1 MVIVDVV
8 SNHMTIVAIAII
20 NGIVVVVGGGGGGG
34 GGGIVVVV
42 IVVVV
47 VGGGGVDGGSRFDAI
62 DRLYHRQQ
70 ICCQQRNLS
79 QWNEGWV
86 GYIRWCVCDERMCK
100 KVSERSYK
108 EACQRMYK
116 RMFLRGRIEDS

>member
-20 NGIVVVVGGGGGGG
+20 NGIVAVVVVVVGG

-42 IVVVV
+42 
-47 VGGGGVDGGSRFDAI
+47 GGGDGGSRFDAI

-86 GYIRWCVCDERMCK
+86 GYIRWCVCDERMCN